1 MIPLTMPDQFQ
12 PPESGFAS
20 VSGGGRAVGSH
31 APGRLNLIGEH
42 VDYAG
47 GLVLPVA
54 INRGTTAV
62 ASVSPTGSG
71 TTLASHAKGHEVSLS
86 PGSGWSPRT
95 AASERWANY
104 PLGTLALLRAEGVPV
119 PECRLEISSDLPLGG
134 GLSSSASLMI
144 ATGVAALAL
153 AGVDLDSFGRLRLAR
168 LAQRAETEWAGVPC
182 GLMDPAI
189 SALGRAGHAMLL
201 DCRDESV
208 EFVPLP
214 ESLEIVVFDSGVRHR
229 LADGGYAARR
239 QAVEEAGRAVA
250 DAGGGGLRELADRG
264 GDEAWL
270 GRLGLGET
278 ILRRARHVVREIV
291 RVRRAAEA
299 MKAMK
304 AMGAM
309 GAGDAATL
317 GRILL
322 EGHASLR
329 DDFAVSIDELD
340 VLVDAAAEAG
350 AFGARLTGG
359 GFGGCAIALVAR
371 GGAERVAAGTV
382 GRFARRFGREP
393 GWFVTGAGPGAG
405 MTGA

>member
-20 VSGGGRAVGSH
+20 VSSGGRAVGSH

-71 TTLASHAKGHEVSLS
+71 TTLVSRAKGQEVSLS

-95 AASERWANY
+95 AAAERWANY
-104 PLGTLALLRAEGVPV
+104 PLGTLALLRDAGVPV

-134 GLSSSASLMI
+134 GLSSSASLMV

-153 AGVDLDSFGRLRLAR
+153 VGVDLDSFGRMRLAR

-201 DCRDESV
+201 DCRDASAA
-208 EFVPLP
+208 FVPLP
-214 ESLEIVVFDSGVRHR
+214 GSLEIVVFDSGVRHR
-229 LADGGYAARR
+229 LDDGGYAARR
-239 QAVEEAGRAVA
+239 KAVEDAGRAVA
-250 DAGGGGLRELADRG
+250 DAGGGGLRELADRDGPG
-264 GDEAWL
+264 GDDAWL
-270 GRLGLGET
+270 GRLGLGEVG
-278 ILRRARHVVREIV
+278 LRRARHVVREIV
-291 RVRRAAEA
+291 RVRRAVEA
-299 MKAMK
+299 MR
-304 AMGAM
+304 
-309 GAGDAATL
+309 AGNMAAL
-317 GRILL
+317 GRILI

-340 VLVDAAAEAG
+340 TLVDAAAEAG

-359 GFGGCAIALVAR
+359 GFGGCVIALVAR
-371 GGAERVAAGTV
+371 GEAERVAAGTV
-382 GRFARRFGREP
+382 ESFAGKFGREP
-393 GWFVTGAGPGAG
+393 RWFVTGACGGAG
-405 MTGA
+405 CSPREAV

>member
-1 MIPLTMPDQFQ
+1 MIPVTMSDQFQ

-20 VSGGGRAVGSH
+20 GFGGGQAVRAI

-42 VDYAG
+42 TDYAG

-54 INRGTTAV
+54 IGRGTTV
-62 ASVSPTGSG
+62 AAAASPTGSG
-71 TTLASHAKGHEVSLS
+71 TTLVSLAKGHEVSLA
-86 PGSGWSPRT
+86 PGSGWPRRT
-95 AASERWANY
+95 APAERWANY
-104 PLGTLALLRAEGVPV
+104 PLGTLALLREAGVPV
-119 PECRLEISSDLPLGG
+119 PECRLEITSDLPLGG

-153 AGVDLDSFGRLRLAR
+153 AGVDLDWFGRMRLGR

-201 DCRDESV
+201 DCRDESF

-250 DAGGGGLRELADRG
+250 EAGGGGLRELADRG

-299 MKAMK
+299 MKAM
-304 AMGAM
+304 GAM

-340 VLVDAAAEAG
+340 TLVDAAAEAG

-359 GFGGCAIALVAR
+359 GFGGGAIALVAR
-371 GGAERVAAGTV
+371 GEAERVAAGTV